1 MDDVVVMEQRVSKTN
16 DCKQDAFEVV
26 NESLDIAVTLL
37 ERFGSSVSAKGYNQ
51 QLLPLLL
58 PLLSDHRMALR
69 KRTIACLGA
78 SSLLHPVSRHA
89 TWGKTPPAWR
99 AHSIKL
105 ACSDVAITC
114 DISASRAFNVQDL
127 NRSCRHV

>member
-1 MDDVVVMEQRVSKTN
+1 ME
-16 DCKQDAFEVV
+16 QDAFEVV

-78 SSLLHPVSRHA
+78 SSLSHPVVRHA
-89 TWGKTPPAWR
+89 P
-99 AHSIKL
+99 
-105 ACSDVAITC
+105 
-114 DISASRAFNVQDL
+114 
-127 NRSCRHV
+127 